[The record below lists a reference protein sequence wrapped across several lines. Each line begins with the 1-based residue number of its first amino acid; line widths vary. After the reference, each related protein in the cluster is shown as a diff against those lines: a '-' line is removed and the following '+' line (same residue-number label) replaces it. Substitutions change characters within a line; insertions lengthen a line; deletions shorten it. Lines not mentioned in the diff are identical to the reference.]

1 MPAKTKKI
9 IFSLAAFIICFCLF
23 GYSNYFALAKKV
35 QKNQVAAAIPTI
47 YPRSAWS
54 NSTYEKR
61 TKKVWPAEYKD
72 PEVIIIHHTATSYK
86 SSTSKQIK
94 KIYKY
99 HSYTKKWGDIGYN
112 YIIGEDGFIYQGRY
126 GNNGVMGGHS
136 YNSSEKI
143 NYNSGS
149 IGIAVLGNYENKK
162 MSSAAQDSLEKLV
175 GWLAANNG
183 ISVKA
188 SINFHGKSL
197 DNSVIG
203 HRNVASTA
211 CPGKNIYSDM
221 MQIRTASVGFSGT
234 YANYAYQAAGDSQV
248 YEIKNSQRYSGS
260 AKSSIVS
267 ISKTQLEAYSTAGS
281 DSEAITY
288 PSSTLVKLSA
298 NGRMG
303 IIDNGSIRPVENS
316 ILLTGYNA
324 KNIIGID
331 QAKWNEYSAG
341 DPVSFRSGSVV
352 KSASSYYFMENN
364 KKRLLNLP
372 DGQNKYLDLSSPQEA
387 TAEEMRNY
395 PDGLQ
400 VSEMSDFPAG
410 TILTPN
416 NKNYYYIDAGKIKRK
431 MPQNV
436 FQARFSR
443 QGALKVSRKLL
454 KLYKTSGKVSFQ
466 DGSVVK
472 YRKKYYFIEN
482 QKKRKFQSKKLI
494 SSMGYK
500 NVVNAKRTEMSGI
513 GIGADIK

>member
-1 MPAKTKKI
+1 MPYKTKKI
-9 IFSLAAFIICFCLF
+9 ILPLAVFIVCFCFF

-35 QKNQVAAAIPTI
+35 QKNQIATNIPTI
-47 YPRSAWS
+47 YPRSSWS
-54 NSTYEKR
+54 SLSDDKR
-61 TKKVWPAEYKD
+61 SKKIWPAEIENPK
-72 PEVIIIHHTATSYK
+72 VLIIHHTATSYK
-86 SSTSKQIK
+86 GSTSKQIK
-94 KIYKY
+94 KIYRY
-99 HSYTKKWGDIGYN
+99 HSYTRKWGDIGYN
-112 YIIGEDGFIYQGRY
+112 YIIGKDGAIFEGRY
-126 GNNGVMGGHS
+126 GGNGVIGGHTS
-136 YNSSEKI
+136 GYNE
-143 NYNSGS
+143 GS
-149 IGIAVLGNYENKK
+149 IGISVIGNYQSEKI
-162 MSSAAQDSLEKLV
+162 SSEALDSLEKLI
-175 GWLAANNG
+175 GWLAANNSIDISNG
-183 ISVKA
+183 IS
-188 SINFHGKSL
+188 FHGEKL
-197 DNSVIG
+197 DSAVIG
-203 HRNVASTA
+203 HKDVASTA

-221 MQIRTASVGFSGT
+221 TQIRTASVGFSGT

-288 PSSTLVKLSA
+288 PSGTLVKLSA

-331 QAKWNEYSAG
+331 QAKWNGYSAG

-364 KKRLLNLP
+364 QKRLLKLP

-400 VSEMSDFPAG
+400 VSEISDFPAG

-431 MPQNV
+431 MPRNV

-482 QKKRKFQSKKLI
+482 QKKRKFQNKKLV